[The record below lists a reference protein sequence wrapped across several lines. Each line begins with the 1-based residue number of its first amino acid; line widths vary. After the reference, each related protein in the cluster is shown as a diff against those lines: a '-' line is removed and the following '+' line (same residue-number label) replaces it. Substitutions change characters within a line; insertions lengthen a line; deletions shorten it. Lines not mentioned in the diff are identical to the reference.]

1 MRKAQKKQA
10 EDFLKLLAD
19 AHDELKK
26 YIENGNYEGASG
38 LLGECQRGAI
48 ELGGLIEKTEGE
60 NHVSVLL
67 LEDYCETLY
76 QIHEQIA
83 GNQKL
88 NANKVHKRIRQLL
101 IKIENSIKNDIRL
114 KIEIAFMPYKAS
126 MWDSLES
133 IWEAAKQDKD
143 CDAYVIPIPYYNRN
157 PDFSLGQYHY
167 EGMEFPEYVEIVDY
181 NTYHL
186 ESRRPDI
193 IYIHNPY
200 DEHNYVTSVA
210 PQYYSYKLKEYTEQL
225 VYVPYCIY
233 EEPNLP
239 DSRKTIEFC
248 SRYVSSGILHA
259 DKVILQS
266 ENFRRAVINAMLT
279 YQGMNKAFWEEKI
292 VALGS
297 PKYDKVINEDINK
310 LCIPDSWEK
319 LIKRP
324 DGSRKQVIF
333 YNTSLNALLQY
344 DEQMNRKIRSVLR
357 LFYENREKCTLLWR
371 PHPLVKATIE
381 SMRPKLWA
389 EYREIVETYKKEGWG
404 IYDDTPDFHAA
415 FAVSDAYYGDF
426 SSLLLLYQATGKPA
440 LWQNADIVDYGKRL
454 VTDRLYYDGEYVWGT
469 ALEFNGLFR
478 LDPDTYEIKYMGQ
491 FPDEN
496 PEGYRLF
503 YGIAECGG
511 KLYFCPH
518 NAKHIGVYDKE
529 TTEFYTIN
537 LKEEIRDID
546 KKFCSILAYG
556 KYVYLQGSRV
566 YTIAQLDTE
575 TEEII
580 YIDHWTKELKERQSG
595 NFEFILQRDGCLHNG
610 KLYYFCPDIR
620 SLLQISLN
628 NLSYKFISIP
638 SGMTNNFLEIISSGR
653 DVWLLPYSEGFISCF
668 DLRTLTLTELVQM
681 DGAVSS
687 CKVNE
692 YIYCF
697 SRTEPYFYRVHTE
710 SKKVDKFSAGT
721 GVYCACPVKDKIF
734 ITTYL
739 TGELYVFDTISC
751 EIVKPEIQ
759 LGDTKTL
766 ILDSFRMLEEN
777 KKYNQYVCESAFLNL
792 SNLLEK
798 GSKETQLRQGS
809 EKSVCGESI
818 HKYVKG
824 LIK

>member
-1 MRKAQKKQA
+1 MRKAQKRQA
-10 EDFLKLLAD
+10 EDFLNLLAD
-19 AHDELKK
+19 AHNELKK
-26 YIENGNYEGASG
+26 YIENRNYEAASA

-60 NHVSVLL
+60 NHPSVSL
-67 LEDYCETLY
+67 LEDYCEMLY
-76 QIHEQIA
+76 RIHEQIA
-83 GNQKL
+83 GNQEVT
-88 NANKVHKRIRQLL
+88 ANKIHKRMRQFL
-101 IKIENSIKNDIRL
+101 IKVENSIKNDIKL
-114 KIEIAFMPYKAS
+114 KFEIAFMPYKAS

-133 IWEAAKQDKD
+133 IWEAAKEDSD
-143 CDAYVIPIPYYNRN
+143 CDVYVVPIPYYDRN
-157 PDFSLGQYHY
+157 PDYTLGRYHY
-167 EGMEFPEYVEIVDY
+167 EGREFPDYVEIVDY

-186 ESRRPDI
+186 EHRRPDI
-193 IYIHNPY
+193 LYIHNPY

-225 VYVPYCIY
+225 VYVPYCVY
-233 EEPNLP
+233 EEPALP
-239 DSRKTIEFC
+239 DSRQTIEFC
-248 SRYVSSGILHA
+248 SRYVSSGILNA

-266 ENFRRAVINAMLT
+266 ENFRRAVINALLA
-279 YQGMNKAFWEEKI
+279 YRGMDRDFWEKKI

-297 PKYDKVINEDINK
+297 PKYDKVIHEDIDK
-310 LCIPDSWEK
+310 LSIPNEWEG

-324 DGSRKQVIF
+324 DGSRKQVVF

-357 LFYENREKCTLLWR
+357 IFYENRETCTLLWR

-404 IYDDTPDFHAA
+404 IYDETPDFHAA
-415 FAVSDAYYGDF
+415 FAVSDAYYGDY
-426 SSLLLLYQATGKPA
+426 SSLLLLYQATGKPV
-440 LWQNADIVDYGKRL
+440 LWQNADILDYRKRF

-478 LDPDTYEIKYMGQ
+478 INPDTYEIKHMGQ

-518 NAKHIGVYDKE
+518 NAKHIAVYDKASVK
-529 TTEFYTIN
+529 FSTID
-537 LKEEIRDID
+537 LREDIKDID
-546 KKFCSILAYG
+546 KKFCGILAFG
-556 KYVYLQGSRV
+556 KYVYLQGSRA

-575 TEEII
+575 TEEIV
-580 YIDHWTKELKERQSG
+580 YIDGWTKELKKSQSG
-595 NFEFILQRDGCLHNG
+595 NFEYLIQRGGCIHNG
-610 KLYYFCPDIR
+610 KLYYYCPDIHG
-620 SLLQISLN
+620 LLQISLN
-628 NLSYKFISIP
+628 NLEYRFISI
-638 SGMTNNFLEIISSGR
+638 SVGMTDSFLELVSSGE
-653 DVWLLPYSEGFISCF
+653 VLWFMPYSKGFISCF
-668 DLRTLTLTELVQM
+668 DPQTETLTELVQM
-681 DGAVSS
+681 NNAVSS

-692 YIYCF
+692 YIYYF

-710 SKKVDKFSAGT
+710 SKKVDKFSAGI
-721 GVYCACPVKDKIF
+721 GLYCACPVKNKIF
-734 ITTYL
+734 VTTYL

-759 LGDTKTL
+759 LGDSKTL
-766 ILDSFRMLEEN
+766 ISDNFRMFEEN
-777 KKYNQYVCESAFLNL
+777 KKYNQYPVESAFLNL
-792 SNLLEK
+792 SNLFEKQTEEDQLRSGLEK
-798 GSKETQLRQGS
+798 RI
-809 EKSVCGESI
+809 CGDCI